1 MIDFIKLRKASY
13 ISKRM
18 YILKNACEDL
28 GLDIDYLFGL
38 FNMYNVKNAGR
49 WFWQKASFTGQLKE
63 SFDKFNSYMDKLVK
77 ELKKYDDNTILNK
90 INESKSI
97 LEDLIKKLEV
107 SLNVER
113 QSDQFSVKSYLD
125 NNLRNL
131 IKESL
136 KGM

>member
-1 MIDFIKLRKASY
+1 MIDFVKLRKASN

-18 YILKNACEDL
+18 YILKNICEDL

-38 FNMYNVKNAGR
+38 FNMYNLKNAGR
-49 WFWQKASFTGQLKE
+49 WFWQKASFSGQLKE
-63 SFDKFNSYMDKLVK
+63 SFERFNFYMDKLVK
-77 ELKKYDDNTILNK
+77 ELKKYDDNIILNK
-90 INESKSI
+90 INESKSMI
-97 LEDLIKKLEV
+97 DDLIKKLEA

-113 QSDQFSVKSYLD
+113 QTDQSKVKSYID

-131 IKESL
+131 IREGL

>member
-1 MIDFIKLRKASY
+1 MIDFVKLRKASY

-18 YILKNACEDL
+18 YILKNICEDL

-38 FNMYNVKNAGR
+38 FNMYNAKNAGR

-63 SFDKFNSYMDKLVK
+63 SFDRFNSYMDKLVR

-97 LEDLIKKLEV
+97 LEELIKKLET

-113 QSDQFSVKSYLD
+113 QPDQSTVKSYID
-125 NNLRNL
+125 ENLRNL
-131 IKESL
+131 INGSL

>member
-1 MIDFIKLRKASY
+1 
-13 ISKRM
+13 M

-63 SFDKFNSYMDKLVK
+63 SFDKFNSHMDKLVK
-77 ELKKYDDNTILNK
+77 ELRKYDDNTILNK
-90 INESKSI
+90 INESKFM
-97 LEDLIKKLEV
+97 LEELIKKLEA

-113 QSDQFSVKSYLD
+113 QSDQSSVKSYID

-131 IKESL
+131 IRESL